1 MSRFLLL
8 FFLFASILPSYAND
22 PFGKGTQ
29 SFSLDQQPA
38 FLPVEEAYQ
47 ASIDVLDNSLL
58 VDWRIAEGYYL
69 YRERFEVVASRDGQ
83 AIAAELEFSPGKV
96 KDDPYFGRT
105 EVYYHGASIRI
116 GELGD
121 PEGLKLK
128 LTSQGCADAGLCYPP
143 RTQYFS
149 ADADGVFRE
158 TVRPSTTATATA
170 VAPP

>member
-83 AIAAELEFSPGKV
+83 AIAAESRQLAALILFEAGTEGFWAGMLQ
-96 KDDPYFGRT
+96 DDF
-105 EVYYHGASIRI
+105 
-116 GELGD
+116 
-121 PEGLKLK
+121 
-128 LTSQGCADAGLCYPP
+128 C
-143 RTQYFS
+143 
-149 ADADGVFRE
+149 
-158 TVRPSTTATATA
+158 
-170 VAPP
+170 